1 MDLSLCT
8 TESEHDAGRQGRT
21 NLASYAS
28 GGPNGSSKAIDDAA
42 RPALDLRSG
51 GSLSD
56 AELARVRTKL
66 LEFII
71 ILRGW
76 DQKAKNTSAGLGNV
90 DSICQ
95 QGP

>member
-1 MDLSLCT
+1 MDLSLCIA
-8 TESEHDAGRQGRT
+8 ESEHDAGRPSRT
-21 NLASYAS
+21 NLPSYVS

-42 RPALDLRSG
+42 RAALDLRAG
-51 GSLSD
+51 RSLSD

-66 LEFII
+66 LEFMI

-90 DSICQ
+90 D
-95 QGP
+95 

>member
-1 MDLSLCT
+1 MQAEQLERFGSLTRSAC
-8 TESEHDAGRQGRT
+8 
-21 NLASYAS
+21 L
-28 GGPNGSSKAIDDAA
+28 NGSSKAIDDAA
-42 RPALDLRSG
+42 RATLDLLAGRS
-51 GSLSD
+51 LND
-56 AELARVRTKL
+56 AELTRVGTKL
-66 LEFII
+66 LEFMI